1 MSYQFPEIKTDKTV
15 NLTANVETA
24 DDWSNPKCNADEI
37 YNPSATTKSR
47 DSKQSPI
54 NINTEAVQE
63 CHLLCKMEINY
74 KPSKCH
80 VERTEQGII
89 KFNWDKGSYLNY
101 NNNSYELK
109 YIQIHTPSLHHID
122 NKSSE
127 MEINLYHFNHQNQS
141 EFYQEESGQYGA
153 GSGDIH
159 KSDMKKI
166 EDKLLP
172 KELKDSHPHTEN
184 NANKKGYKVNKG
196 VILSILVNHSTEA
209 SKNGETQ
216 ASRPNMFVSQFIHN
230 KKFLDLKTKVS
241 KSTKHET
248 YDIEVHPEWNVKDLL
263 PKSKAYYTYDG
274 SIPNPPCVEDIKW
287 VVMEQHIEIIEEFIN
302 ILREEGNIKGYR
314 DIHPLNNRVVFY
326 NNNIVTSTPETKDD
340 SFKKSDEVKK
350 ILAPIRIRV
359 EDRTG
364 YDYRKQSEKIISSYR
379 SGNRSNYLS
388 NKVQLDELNK
398 EWDRIGKIGY
408 EDRFVLDMIEQYLD
422 GKNLNKPGEY
432 FIKHLIFDKIAYDGD
447 YFNLTLPI
455 LDLKRETGG
464 ILKNSDGKSIE
475 ISTQVPDMTI
485 EQLVKELNEIFG
497 SITSEDI
504 GTGDDFTYIKFKEA
518 ILAKMVDDKPFDKI
532 KDNFLSQGKGL
543 EKYIFI
549 FYILLDWDIDANEN
563 APTILSKIDSKENI
577 DKFMIGFWAEY
588 LSFLYSQIED
598 VNKKREMEKIIFK
611 SRSDDL
617 DTTINN
623 HVCQTWGS
631 NKVHHEHSIWNTF
644 SKTPSL
650 RPEGYTF
657 EEIEA
662 LPKNEE
668 IRIKNAIRDG
678 LLDKV
683 GEKYIPNNKC
693 RNPNGSATA
702 AWCYTTNPKVRWD
715 YCMKP
720 DISFKTRKIVLVI
733 LFLLILYL
741 SYYTVKLIFQY
752 NMFNK
757 FMAMLTGGK
766 MSGGSGSSG
775 TSGTTTA

>member
-47 DSKQSPI
+47 ESKQSPI

-89 KFNWDKGSYLNY
+89 KFNWDKGSHLTY

-141 EFYQEESGQYGA
+141 EFYQEESGQFGA
-153 GSGDIH
+153 GSGKDH
-159 KSDMKKI
+159 KSKKEKI

-184 NANKKGYKVNKG
+184 KSSKKGYKVNKG
-196 VILSILVNHSTEA
+196 VILSILVNHTTEA

-241 KSTKHET
+241 NSTKHET
-248 YDIEVHPEWNVKDLL
+248 YDIDVHPEWNVKDLL

-326 NNNIVTSTPETKDD
+326 NNNIVTSTPETEDD

-350 ILAPIRIRV
+350 VLAPIRIRV

-379 SGNRSNYLS
+379 AGNRSNYL
-388 NKVQLDELNK
+388 NDKLQLDGINK

-408 EDRFVLDMIEQYLD
+408 EDRFVLDMIDQYLD
-422 GKNLNKPGEY
+422 DRSLNKPGEY

-455 LDLKRETGG
+455 LGLKRESGG
-464 ILKNSDGKSIE
+464 ILKTSSGTDI
-475 ISTQVPDMTI
+475 TI
-485 EQLVKELNEIFG
+485 AELVKELNEIFAET
-497 SITSEDI
+497 TSEEI
-504 GTGDDFTYIKFKEA
+504 GTGDTFTY
-518 ILAKMVDDKPFDKI
+518 
-532 KDNFLSQGKGL
+532 DNFKATMIAKLNKNFFNTIKENGVGDN
-543 EKYIFI
+543 IFI

-588 LSFLYSQIED
+588 LSFLDSEIID
-598 VNKKREMEKIIFK
+598 VNKKKQIEKIIFK

-623 HVCQTWGS
+623 HMCQTWGS

-752 NMFNK
+752 NFFNK
-757 FMAMLTGGK
+757 FVAMLTGGTLP
-766 MSGGSGSSG
+766 GGSGSST
-775 TSGTTTA
+775 TSGNTTV

>member
-15 NLTANVETA
+15 NLTAGLDKV

-47 DSKQSPI
+47 ESKQSPI
-54 NINTEAVQE
+54 NINTEVVQE

-89 KFNWDKGSYLNY
+89 KFNWDKGSFISY

-141 EFYQEESGQYGA
+141 EFYQEESGQFGA

-159 KSDMKKI
+159 KSKKKKI
-166 EDKLLP
+166 DEKLLP
-172 KELKDSHPHTEN
+172 NELKDSHPHTDN
-184 NANKKGYKVNKG
+184 NASKKGYKVNKG

-248 YDIEVHPEWNVKDLL
+248 YDIDVHPEWNVKDLL

-326 NNNIVTSTPETKDD
+326 NNNIVTSTPETEDD

-379 SGNRSNYLS
+379 SGNRSNYL
-388 NKVQLDELNK
+388 NDKLQLDGINK

-408 EDRFVLDMIEQYLD
+408 EDRFVLDMIDQYLD
-422 GKNLNKPGEY
+422 GTSLNKPGEY

-455 LDLKRETGG
+455 LGLKRESGG
-464 ILKNSDGKSIE
+464 ILKTSGGTDIKIA
-475 ISTQVPDMTI
+475 D
-485 EQLVKELNEIFG
+485 LVIELNEIFAG
-497 SITSEDI
+497 TTSEEI
-504 GTGDDFTYIKFKEA
+504 GTGDTFNYNNFKVNIEGKLDGDNSFTTIKND
-518 ILAKMVDDKPFDKI
+518 ISV
-532 KDNFLSQGKGL
+532 NN
-543 EKYIFI
+543 IFI

-588 LSFLYSQIED
+588 LKFISDKMND
-598 VNKKREMEKIIFK
+598 VTKKKQMEKIIFK

-617 DTTINN
+617 DNTINN
-623 HVCQTWGS
+623 HMCQTWGS

-650 RPEGYTF
+650 RPEGYKF

-752 NMFNK
+752 NFFNK
-757 FMAMLTGGK
+757 FVAMLTGGTLP
-766 MSGGSGSSG
+766 GGSGSST
-775 TSGTTTA
+775 TSGNTTV